1 MTGSW
6 RAVALATAV
15 WLSLTSPPAKAW
27 ERGEVKNFATIPV
40 FTPKG
45 SGNGPF
51 CPNSAASCTS
61 DIEGVAVGPDGTV
74 YTPSFGFNSDG
85 ALGGYGELFLFT
97 SNGQLI
103 KHFPVTGSSP
113 HLIGLVYQQSSGNV
127 LVADLGSGVVW
138 RVNPLSGATSAFMS
152 APTIIPGKT
161 PGLNAL
167 TIDRAGNVYTSDSF
181 QGVIWKNRPEGG
193 TPTAWYSPTNPGQN
207 DLLLPDANV
216 GETLIPPFGA
226 NGIEFSNDGK
236 TLFAMNTAYHSIVK
250 IPVNSDGSAGTGSV
264 FTTGINAPDGLAV
277 DSRGHL
283 WVAANQGDEIVV
295 IDQTGTVIAKRGD
308 FDGLTDDGSIRG
320 LLFPASV
327 AFSPDQRRLYITN
340 LALYLPF
347 AGVPSIAVDS
357 GWTLE
362 TKRYNLAVIDVSP
375 EDEPGERR

>member
-1 MTGSW
+1 
-6 RAVALATAV
+6 
-15 WLSLTSPPAKAW
+15 LSLTSPPAKAW

-113 HLIGLVYQQSSGNV
+113 HLIGLVYQQNSKS
-127 LVADLGSGVVW
+127 LLIADLGMGVVW
-138 RVNPLSGATSAFMS
+138 KVNPFSETTTKFMTAPNQASA
-152 APTIIPGKT
+152 
-161 PGLNAL
+161 GLNAL
-167 TIDRAGNVYTSDSF
+167 TFDRAGNVYVSDSF
-181 QGVIWKNRPEGG
+181 QGAIWKTGPNGG
-193 TPTAWYSPTNPGQN
+193 TATAWYSPSNPGQN

-250 IPVNSDGSAGTGSV
+250 IPVNNDGTAGKGVT

-277 DSRGHL
+277 DSHDNL

-295 IDQTGTVIAKRGD
+295 VDPTGMVIAKRGD

-327 AFSPDQRRLYITN
+327 AFSPDQRRLYVTN

-375 EDEPGERR
+375 EDGPGERR